1 MLSLPVIQYFHIAK
15 YRCSCLIAGSI
26 IIVVNLLD
34 FKTVEEALHDRIIP
48 TQSFDF
54 SARAMATFMG
64 GKNDLEQRRGVVSGT
79 TNLIIFITRI
89 KHSLIE
95 VLIDQKAKRVRK
107 DAEGYLFGKDDG
119 DKFTLVKIIVF
130 IASRIGI
137 H

>member
-1 MLSLPVIQYFHIAK
+1 
-15 YRCSCLIAGSI
+15 
-26 IIVVNLLD
+26 
-34 FKTVEEALHDRIIP
+34 
-48 TQSFDF
+48 
-54 SARAMATFMG
+54 MATFMG